1 MIAPDTDDET
11 RWQAVETR
19 DRSADGQFYYGVKTS
34 GIFCKP
40 SCPSR
45 PKRINV
51 RFYATREEA
60 QTAGFRAC
68 KRCKP

>member
-1 MIAPDTDDET
+1 MISPFADDDT

-19 DRSADGQFYYGVKTS
+19 NKNADGTFYYGVKTS

-45 PKRINV
+45 AKRINV
-51 RFYATREEA
+51 RFFATREA
-60 QTAGFRAC
+60 VAAAGFRAC